1 MKINTQVKSYLAASV
16 AAFAL
21 SGCGGSAETNT
32 STVGIDPAAPV
43 SDWQMVWSD
52 EFDGNGI
59 NANNWTLEVDCL
71 GGGNNEQQCYTES
84 PENAFVQDG
93 NLNIV
98 ALAAPEGSQKPY
110 TSARINTRYK
120 ADFKY
125 GRFEM
130 RARLPE
136 GQGTWPAFWM
146 LSTDEVYGSWP
157 KSGEIDIVEAVNLK
171 VQGDDG
177 ASENRIFGTLHYGR
191 DFPNNVSSGKP
202 YALPD
207 GANPADD
214 FHTYTIEWQEGE
226 IRWYMD
232 GYLYQTQRQSD
243 VRFNS
248 RDEAVGLAHRGWFA
262 EYFDAIT
269 GDLTTFWNSA
279 PYDQEF
285 HLILNLAVGGSFPEN
300 TNNGGIDPTAFTN
313 GQSLVVDYVRVY
325 ECATDPDT
333 GRGCETIRAGYD
345 SPDDALTEGRA
356 PFPTPP
362 LVDNPNASLVI
373 FDGTPNPNWP
383 AWDCCGGSTPA
394 LIDDEEQGTVYE
406 FVVNA
411 EPTVNGFITRSDFI
425 TDEAGSPTPF
435 DARGIEET
443 GSVSFDVKV
452 VSQPNDSSA
461 AWLFKIESQEGTT
474 AVEIPVTLSSE
485 GVAPPTGEWQTYTFP
500 LSDLADRGLDLS
512 TIDVIMLF
520 PTWTLGEGAVYRMAN
535 VKIAS
540 DNAGGGS
547 GGGTG
552 SGAQVV
558 MFEDEVNP
566 SWPMWDCCGGTTPTV
581 EIDDDAHGNVA
592 QFSIGAQPTVMGF
605 ISRPDFTDSP
615 SPFDATSILSNGV
628 VQFELKVINEPS
640 GADAQW
646 LFKIESDNATTAVEI
661 PVTTSS
667 EGVTPTTGEWQTY
680 TFPLSEL
687 ANAGLDVSAIDVV
700 MVFPTWEQGEDALYR
715 IDNMKIYNPNVSN
728 DFSGFVLFEEA
739 PRDQWT
745 IWNCCGEVAP
755 TLEADD
761 TEHGMT
767 AEFTVGESPTVTG
780 IWAEDGVYLDA
791 TNLLQTGVVSLE
803 MKVISPPND
812 PASVW
817 KFKIESSDA
826 TTAVELD
833 LNASLEG
840 VDPVVGEWQTYT
852 FNLTDLFDAGLDVS
866 QIDVVMV
873 FPAWSTGEGAVY
885 RLDNVMI
892 TQP

>member
-16 AAFAL
+16 AAFIL

-52 EFDGNGI
+52 EFDGNSI
-59 NANNWTLEVDCL
+59 NTNNWTLEVNCL

-84 PENAFVQDG
+84 PDNAFVQDG

-98 ALAAPEGSQKPY
+98 ALPAPEGAQKPY
-110 TSARINTRYK
+110 TSARLNTRYK

-146 LSTDEVYGSWP
+146 LSTDEVYGGWP

-171 VQGDDG
+171 VQGEDG
-177 ASENRIFGTLHYGR
+177 SAENRIFGTLHYGR
-191 DFPNNVSSGKP
+191 DFPNNVSSGKQ

-232 GYLYQTQRQSD
+232 GFLYQTQRQSD

-262 EYFDAIT
+262 EYFDTVT
-269 GDLTTFWNSA
+269 GDLTTFWNTA
-279 PYDQEF
+279 PYDQDF

-313 GQSLVVDYVRVY
+313 GQSFIIDHVRVY

-345 SPDDALTEGRA
+345 SLDDALVEGRA

-383 AWDCCGGSTPA
+383 AWDCCGGSTPE
-394 LIDDEEQGTVYE
+394 LIDDEEQGSVYE

-411 EPTVNGFITRSDFI
+411 EPTVNGFITRSAFI
-425 TDEAGSPTPF
+425 TDEAGAPTPF
-435 DARGIEET
+435 DARGIEAT

-452 VSQPNDSSA
+452 VSPPNNAGA
-461 AWLFKIESQEGTT
+461 AWLFKIESQEATT

-500 LSDLADRGLDLS
+500 LSDLAERGLDLS
-512 TIDVIMLF
+512 TIDAIMLF
-520 PTWTLGEGAVYRMAN
+520 PTWTQGEGAVYRMTN
-535 VKIAS
+535 VTIAS

-547 GGGTG
+547 GGG
-552 SGAQVV
+552 SSAQVV

-566 SWPMWDCCGGTTPTV
+566 SWPLWDCCGGTTPTV

-661 PVTTSS
+661 PVTAST

-715 IDNMKIYNPNVSN
+715 IDNMKIYNPNASN
-728 DFSGFVLFEEA
+728 DFTGFVLFEEA

-745 IWNCCGEVAP
+745 IWNCCGGVAP
-755 TLEADD
+755 TLQADD

-767 AEFTVGESPTVTG
+767 AEFTVDASPTVTG

-791 TNLLQTGVVSLE
+791 TNLLQTGVVRFE
-803 MKVISPPND
+803 MKVLSPPND

-817 KFKIESSDA
+817 KFKIESGDA

-833 LNASLEG
+833 LNNSLEG

-852 FNLTDLFDAGLDVS
+852 FNLIDLFDAGLDVS
-866 QIDVVMV
+866 QIDIVMA